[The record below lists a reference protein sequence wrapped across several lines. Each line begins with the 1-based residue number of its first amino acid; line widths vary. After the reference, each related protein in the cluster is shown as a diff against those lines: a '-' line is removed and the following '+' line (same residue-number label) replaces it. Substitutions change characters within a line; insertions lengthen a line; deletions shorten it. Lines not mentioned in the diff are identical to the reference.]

1 MKQKRRQTKKVEE
14 QLSKRPAERDSD
26 GRVIV
31 NMNVKDD
38 TDFLSPFSP
47 RGNPVISTE
56 VAEFIENSTYSVHAS
71 DPLTLRIYSD
81 CIDDQERIDYRGAIK
96 EYYADKYLANQKE
109 LKRNGIIILLLTI
122 AGIITLTFAF
132 RIDSNIWSEV
142 VDIAAWV
149 FLWEAVD
156 IGTFKNRELRL
167 KRKRYLA
174 YMSMNV
180 EFESLAEKKE
190 SDEQCTPT

>member
-1 MKQKRRQTKKVEE
+1 MKQKRTQIKENEE
-14 QLSKRPAERDSD
+14 KAIKRRTERDAD

-47 RGNPVISTE
+47 RAHPVISTE
-56 VAEFIENSTYSVHAS
+56 VAEFIENSAYSLHIS

-81 CIDDQERIDYRGAIK
+81 CIDDQERNDYREAIK
-96 EYYADKYLANQKE
+96 EYYADKYFANQKE

-122 AGIITLTFAF
+122 VGIITLALAF
-132 RIDSNIWSEV
+132 QIDSNIWSEV

-156 IGTFKNRELRL
+156 IGTFKSRELRL

-174 YMSMNV
+174 YMSMKV
-180 EFESLAEKKE
+180 EYYPISCKKGK
-190 SDEQCTPT
+190 Q